1 MRHFKAMRH
10 VPIFLLALAMS
21 LGSGLAQDF
30 TPETNTDE
38 VLTIEDPELITFSTE
53 INVVSIPVVVT
64 GPKGVYI
71 HGLEK
76 TDFTVIDNDVPQ
88 EITDFDVSF
97 QPISMVICVQ
107 TSDRIESMLDQL
119 QKTAYLFTQAVLGEF
134 GQTAIIGFDSR
145 IKVLSE
151 FTNDPKKID
160 RVLSHLRVGAN
171 GIRVSDAVYE
181 GIRMLLKQPENHKR
195 VVVVISEGQDNGSQI
210 RLGETVRTAQL
221 NGIEI
226 YSIYLSTLKSRLK
239 DPPAPPRSPYPAGI
253 SPLPA
258 APGTVAT
265 PTTQQQSHYAATPNM
280 IPLIADLIVG
290 VKNLIFR
297 DALAALSAGT
307 GGRNFKPLTDEGLQN
322 SIVKIGEDLHSQYLL
337 SYSPNNLNDRGIY
350 HEVKIQV
357 PYSNAELRY
366 RPGYFYG
373 PRPVIDGDPAP

>member
-1 MRHFKAMRH
+1 MRN
-10 VPIFLLALAMS
+10 VPLLLPVLAAVAF
-21 LGSGLAQDF
+21 GQFNQA
-30 TPETNTDE
+30 TDE

-76 TDFTVIDNDVPQ
+76 SDFTVIDNGDPQ
-88 EITDFDVSF
+88 DILEFDVSF

-107 TSDRIESMLDQL
+107 TSDRIESLLGEL
-119 QKTAYLFTQAVLGEF
+119 QKTAYVFTESVLGEF

-160 RVLSHLRVGAN
+160 RVLSNLRIGAN

-181 GIRMLLKQPENHKR
+181 GIRMLLKQPESHKR

-210 RLGETVRTAQL
+210 RLGETIRTAQL
-221 NGIEI
+221 NGIQI
-226 YSIYLSTLKSRLK
+226 YPIYLSTLKSRLK
-239 DPPAPPRSPYPAGI
+239 DPPMPPPSPYPPGV

-258 APGTVAT
+258 APGTVNT
-265 PTTQQQSHYAATPNM
+265 PTTMQQSRYSATPNM
-280 IPLIADLIVG
+280 IPLVMDLVVG
-290 VKNLIFR
+290 VKNLIFK
-297 DALAALSAGT
+297 DALGALSAGT
-307 GGRNFKPLTDEGLQN
+307 GGRNFKPMTDEGLQN
-322 SIVKIGEDLHSQYLL
+322 SIVKLGEDLHSQYLL
-337 SYSPNNLNDRGIY
+337 TYSPNNLNDRGIY
-350 HEVKIQV
+350 HEVEVRV
-357 PYSNAELRY
+357 PYANADVRY
-366 RPGYFYG
+366 KPGYFYG

>member
-1 MRHFKAMRH
+1 MAMRQ
-10 VPIFLLALAMS
+10 VPIFLLALALS
-21 LGSGLAQDF
+21 LGSAPAQDF
-30 TPETNTDE
+30 TFETNTDE
-38 VLTIEDPELITFSTE
+38 VLTIDDPELITFSTE

-76 TDFTVIDNDVPQ
+76 SDFTVIDNGVPQ
-88 EITDFDVSF
+88 DILEFDVSF

-119 QKTAYLFTQAVLGEF
+119 EKTAYLFTQSVLGEF

-160 RVLSHLRVGAN
+160 RVLSNLRVGAN

-210 RLGETVRTAQL
+210 RLGETIRTAQL
-221 NGIEI
+221 NGIQI
-226 YSIYLSTLKSRLK
+226 YPIYLSTLKSRLK
-239 DPPAPPRSPYPAGI
+239 DPPAPPSSPYPAGI

-258 APGTVAT
+258 SPGTVNT
-265 PTTQQQSHYAATPNM
+265 PTTQQQARYSATPNM
-280 IPLIADLIVG
+280 IPLIADLVVG
-290 VKNLIFR
+290 VKNLVFR

-307 GGRNFKPLTDEGLQN
+307 GGRNFKPMTDEGLQN
-322 SIVKIGEDLHSQYLL
+322 AIVKVGEDLHSQYLL
-337 SYSPNNLNDRGIY
+337 TYSPNNLNDRGIY
-350 HEVKIQV
+350 HEVEIRV
-357 PYSNAELRY
+357 PYSNADVRY